1 MNPGNPG
8 KMASTRGLG
17 RPATLQNLKS
27 KLRDPP
33 SLAASVL
40 YFLVVLVIMIIAK
53 K

>member
-1 MNPGNPG
+1 MNPGDPG

-17 RPATLQNLKS
+17 HPAILQNLKS

-33 SLAASVL
+33 ALAASVL
-40 YFLVVLVIMIIAK
+40 YLLVVLVIMIIAK